1 MPSDYIDD
9 LATIGSQA
17 IEQLTLRNRAREK
30 ALAASRQVIRY
41 SANAIRAVHR
51 GEFDEARRGIE
62 QAALCLSE
70 TAPIRQENPEIYFAG
85 FLADARKEFSEA
97 NITLAVIS
105 GGPIPHPEDLGVDP
119 SSFLNGMADVI
130 GELRRYILDEL
141 RRDSFD
147 RSQEFMDL
155 MDEIYSILMSV
166 DFPEAVT
173 GGLRHSTDQMRGVLE
188 RTRGDLTMALRQR
201 NLEVQLAQW
210 EDEQT
215 GSSQSPSSSGK

>member
-1 MPSDYIDD
+1 MPSAYSDD
-9 LATIGSQA
+9 LAEIGSQA
-17 IEQLTLRNRAREK
+17 IEQLTLRNRARER

-62 QAALCLSE
+62 QAALRLSE
-70 TAPIRQENPEIYFAG
+70 TTPIRQENPEIYFAG
-85 FLADARKEFSEA
+85 FMADARKEFSEA
-97 NITLAVIS
+97 NITLALIE
-105 GGPIPHPEDLGVDP
+105 GGPIPRPGDLGVDP

-147 RSQEFMDL
+147 RCQEFMDL

-173 GGLRHSTDQMRGVLE
+173 GGLRRSTDQMRGVLE

-201 NLEVQLAQW
+201 NLEIRLALR
-210 EDEQT
+210 EDERT
-215 GSSQSPSSSGK
+215 GPSK

>member
-1 MPSDYIDD
+1 MPSAYSDD
-9 LATIGSQA
+9 LAEIGSQA

-62 QAALCLSE
+62 QAALRLSE
-70 TAPIRQENPEIYFAG
+70 TTPIRQENPEIYFAG
-85 FLADARKEFSEA
+85 FMADARKEFSEA
-97 NITLAVIS
+97 NITLALIE
-105 GGPIPHPEDLGVDP
+105 GGPIPRPGDLGVDP

-147 RSQEFMDL
+147 RCQEFMDL

-173 GGLRHSTDQMRGVLE
+173 GGLRRSTDQMRGVLE

-201 NLEVQLAQW
+201 NLEIRLALR
-210 EDEQT
+210 EDERT
-215 GSSQSPSSSGK
+215 GPSK